1 MATEI
6 KVVLFED
13 AERTKSELVSALEK
27 YLPSGGT
34 VLAFDS
40 EKITESE
47 SDRRL
52 MYEERLR
59 LILSRPPF
67 DPVTLLVADRD
78 LSMSVHFRGMSVSA
92 VIEAAKRLAIPICS
106 YARQPGSEDYKW
118 RAGWEEGHILLSESD
133 DEDLARQAVLAARGF
148 AEIASKLPELI
159 DGELRKSPSKALA
172 AVLGKPEY
180 VDKIALYSVGD
191 QNRMSEV
198 PIKGKVDRDWVK
210 SIGCFLG
217 YWLWD
222 SILRYPG
229 LLVNEIAAASHLNVA
244 TDDFRKPEVQALFTD
259 ALYSGPFADASKPRW
274 WRGVMDDL
282 VSREGFDD
290 GLDFVRRRVGNT
302 IGPSQCWVD
311 PTKTAG
317 YYCIISDKPVS
328 LDNSK
333 GGLSWLP
340 RGADLTR
347 ISTPVFEEYG
357 PWIGS

>member
-13 AERTKSELVSALEK
+13 AERTKSELVSALKK

-34 VLAFDS
+34 VVAFDS
-40 EKITESE
+40 EKIAESE
-47 SDRRL
+47 GDRKL

-133 DEDLARQAVLAARGF
+133 DDDLARQAVLAARGF
-148 AEIASKLPELI
+148 AEIGSRLPELV
-159 DGELRKSPSKALA
+159 DDELRKSPSKALA
-172 AVLGKPEY
+172 ALLGKPEY

-191 QNRMSEV
+191 QNRLSEV
-198 PIKGKVDRDWVK
+198 PIKGRVEQDWVK
-210 SIGCFLG
+210 RIGCFLG

-229 LLVNEIAAASHLNVA
+229 LLVNEVAAASHLNIA
-244 TDDFRKPEVQALFTD
+244 TDDFRVPEVQSVFKD

-274 WRGVMDDL
+274 WRGVVDDL
-282 VSREGFDD
+282 VSREGFND
-290 GLDFVRRRVGNT
+290 GLEFVRRKVKNAIR
-302 IGPSQCWVD
+302 PSQCWVD
-311 PTKTAG
+311 ATKPAG

>member
-13 AERTKSELVSALEK
+13 AERTKSELVSALKK
-27 YLPSGGT
+27 YLPSGT
-34 VLAFDS
+34 VLPFDS
-40 EKITESE
+40 EKVNESE
-47 SDRRL
+47 DDLKR
-52 MYEERLR
+52 MYEDRLR

-78 LSMSVHFRGMSVSA
+78 LSMSFRFRGMSVSA

-133 DEDLARQAVLAARGF
+133 DDDLARQAVLAARGF
-148 AEIASKLPELI
+148 AEIASRLPELI
-159 DGELRKSPSKALA
+159 DDELSKSPAKALA

-191 QNRMSEV
+191 QNRLSEV
-198 PIKGKVDRDWVK
+198 PVRGKVDQDWVK
-210 SIGCFLG
+210 RIGCFLG

-229 LLVNEIAAASHLNVA
+229 LLVNEVAAASHLNIV
-244 TDDFRKPEVQALFTD
+244 TDDFRIPEIQAVFKD
-259 ALYSGPFADASKPRW
+259 ALYGGPFADPSKPRW

-282 VSREGFDD
+282 ISREGSDD
-290 GLDFVRRRVGNT
+290 GLDFVRRKVNNT
-302 IGPSQCWVD
+302 IRPSQCCVD
-311 PTKTAG
+311 ATKTAG

-328 LDNSK
+328 LENSK

>member
-13 AERTKSELVSALEK
+13 AERTKSELVKALKK
-27 YLPSGGT
+27 YLPSGT

-40 EKITESE
+40 QNVKESE
-47 SDRRL
+47 SDQNL

-67 DPVTLLVADRD
+67 NPVTLLVADRD
-78 LSMSVHFRGMSVSA
+78 LSMSLHFRGMSVSA

-133 DEDLARQAVLAARGF
+133 DDDLARQAVLAARGF
-148 AEIASKLPELI
+148 AEIASRLPELI
-159 DGELRKSPSKALA
+159 DDELRKSPSKALA
-172 AVLGKPEY
+172 AVIGKPEY
-180 VDKIALYSVGD
+180 ADKIALYSVGD
-191 QNRMSEV
+191 QNRLSEV
-198 PIKGKVDRDWVK
+198 PFKGKVDQDWIK
-210 SIGCFLG
+210 SIVCFLG

-229 LLVNEIAAASHLNVA
+229 LLVNEVAAASHLNIA
-244 TDDFRKPEVQALFTD
+244 TEDFGIPEVQAVFKD

-274 WRGVMDDL
+274 WRGVMDEL
-282 VSREGFDD
+282 VSREGFND
-290 GLDFVRRRVGNT
+290 GLDFVRRKVNNT
-302 IGPSQCWVD
+302 IHRSQCWVD

-317 YYCIISDKPVS
+317 YYCIITDKPVS
-328 LDNSK
+328 LENSK

-347 ISTPVFEEYG
+347 ISTPAFEEYG